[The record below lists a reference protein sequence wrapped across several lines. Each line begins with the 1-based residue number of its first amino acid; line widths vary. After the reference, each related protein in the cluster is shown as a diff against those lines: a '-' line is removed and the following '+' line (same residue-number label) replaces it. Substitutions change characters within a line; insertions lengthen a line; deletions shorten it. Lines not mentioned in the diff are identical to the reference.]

1 MDRPGGNVAICE
13 VNLSSLIPMQETE
26 PELKEAGEVPKAGSK
41 RKGQSKGDGKESKD
55 AQPKKRWKK
64 TVLGQGTF
72 MESSGRSQGK
82 KKKAPNPKTA
92 LKQIKETL
100 NDKAM
105 LPVPPPLP
113 VPSPLPPPPST
124 PPPPPPPSPSPP
136 LPPPPLLPISPVVQ
150 INVEAGSSGGS
161 IPIDPMLLEGV
172 SMGSKSNVPLVR
184 KESDFAVAMH
194 HGGIPIYGPNNNPDP
209 YGDSPEG
216 HVNIDLDVD
225 IDMDDDQY
233 EQ

>member
-41 RKGQSKGDGKESKD
+41 RKGRSKGDGKESKD

-72 MESSGRSQGK
+72 MESSGGSQGK

-92 LKQIKETL
+92 LKQIKEML

-113 VPSPLPPPPST
+113 VPLPLPPPPST

-136 LPPPPLLPISPVVQ
+136 LLCLHCSPSRLLFRSMWRLVV
-150 INVEAGSSGGS
+150 
-161 IPIDPMLLEGV
+161 LEG
-172 SMGSKSNVPLVR
+172 PFLL
-184 KESDFAVAMH
+184 
-194 HGGIPIYGPNNNPDP
+194 IPCYLKVCPWVQSQM
-209 YGDSPEG
+209 Y
-216 HVNIDLDVD
+216 HW
-225 IDMDDDQY
+225 
-233 EQ
+233 